1 MSRKMARECAFK
13 LIFEIPFHKG
23 ASVSERIDIFSKCED
38 YGKLTENDIEYV
50 SLTVNSFFDNAESID
65 GKIEKS
71 LKNWTLA
78 RLSKV
83 NLSILRLA
91 LSEMEYGGIPFQVSI
106 NEAIEL
112 AKKFSDDEAPSFV
125 NGVIADI
132 IK

>member
-1 MSRKMARECAFK
+1 MSRKMARACAFK

-23 ASVSERIDIFSKCED
+23 ASVAERMDIFSKCED

-65 GKIEKS
+65 IKIEKS

-91 LSEMEYGGIPFQVSI
+91 LSEIEYGGIPFQVSI

-125 NGVIADI
+125 NGVLADI